1 MLSPSKDNKYDRL
14 FNKNTFITI
23 TSNIPKNS
31 SYDKDLESLFIKREY
46 SLKGNNFI
54 PNKPI
59 PNDSWKSRLEKR
71 IQESFTKLKIET
83 PSFR

>member
-1 MLSPSKDNKYDRL
+1 MLSLSINNKSDTL
-14 FNKNTFITI
+14 FNKNSFITI

-31 SYDKDLESLFIKREY
+31 SYDKDLETLFIKREY
-46 SLKGNNFI
+46 SLNGNNFI

-59 PNDSWKSRLEKR
+59 PNDSWKTRLEKR

-83 PSFR
+83 PTFR